1 MSKISI
7 PEVVDAFREYK
18 KKNDVWGSLHIVL
31 SDGNVRDSDVEFCV
45 AWSMAKGDVEGER
58 LAKILLGMS
67 KTQRY
72 KISYMC

>member
-18 KKNDVWGSLHIVL
+18 KKNGVWGSLHIVL

-45 AWSMAKGDVEGER
+45 AWPMAKGGCRRGE
-58 LAKILLGMS
+58 AS
-67 KTQRY
+67 KN
-72 KISYMC
+72 SSWHE